1 MAKPQLPIAENFPI
15 LQPTEVTFSFE
26 GNGKIYARLTT
37 ATDQN
42 GLAYS
47 IRERSGLE
55 VEKYQEKPI
64 ECVSEIVK
72 ARFFKIE
79 ELKENKQKP
88 PADAIQGTF
97 IGWNTGYKFFQELVS
112 MVDGETG
119 DADDDDFDEDEY
131 DVLATELFAK
141 WGISGFGL
149 DVYRD
154 KPMIKTENGVFFLNE
169 FIFEEQIDEW
179 EESMLPNVPV
189 CFEIEELLLHGFK
202 IFEGEWK
209 KKEEKKEI
217 VAKPHEQ
224 IIVGRPRT
232 LERGRKWYED
242 LF

>member
-1 MAKPQLPIAENFPI
+1 MAKPEKPLAELLPAFKIKEVS
-15 LQPTEVTFSFE
+15 PTLEKE
-26 GNGKIYARLTT
+26 GKVYARLIT
-37 ATDQN
+37 ASNSDNRIFTF
-42 GLAYS
+42 
-47 IRERSGLE
+47 REHSGLE
-55 VEKYQEKPI
+55 VEKYTDKPI

-72 ARFFKIE
+72 ARFLNIE
-79 ELKENKQKP
+79 ELKEKEQKP

-119 DADDDDFDEDEY
+119 DADDDDFNEDEY
-131 DVLATELFAK
+131 DILATELFAK

-154 KPMIKTENGVFFLNE
+154 KPMIKTEDGVFFLNE

-189 CFEIEELLLHGFK
+189 CFVIEELLLHGFK

-209 KKEEKKEI
+209 KKEEKEEI
-217 VAKPHEQ
+217 VAKPHEK
-224 IIVGRPRT
+224 IIVGRPHT
-232 LERGRKWYED
+232 LERSKWYED